1 MTRVRV
7 LLATAV
13 CALSLSACTPS
24 YHETLEVQLAGL
36 TPQQKRAFL
45 ARECGQEIHR
55 GATPGS
61 DKATLRHFERMRAIC
76 EEMTGHTIN
85 AFLPPT

>member
-1 MTRVRV
+1 MNHVRV
-7 LLATAV
+7 LFATAL

-24 YHETLEVQLAGL
+24 YHETLEHQLADL

-45 ARECGQEIHR
+45 ARECGQEIHK
-55 GATPGS
+55 GVTPESDDATV
-61 DKATLRHFERMRAIC
+61 RHFERMRTIC